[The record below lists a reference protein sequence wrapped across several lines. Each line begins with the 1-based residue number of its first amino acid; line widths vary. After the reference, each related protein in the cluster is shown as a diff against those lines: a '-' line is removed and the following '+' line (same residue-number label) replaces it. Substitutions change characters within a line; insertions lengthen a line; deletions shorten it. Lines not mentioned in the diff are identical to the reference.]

1 MNLLDFSLGE
11 LLLGQIQDFIYYL
24 TQRYIGTIVGHVY
37 LACIQRSNVSTRFP
51 HDPIISQSL
60 SHLSLKMLFLF
71 FLYYLLQ
78 GPSIDAGPIPTIE
91 NRPLAGNH
99 CNNLSHCRTTWN
111 IVWSCLVTIFS
122 CTWVAV
128 HPNVPCPKKRKA
140 NLRIERYVWNPLL
153 SFAEHRLPLFIC
165 ALLVPEYVLA
175 WAIRQFLRAREIA
188 HDKKGEFNL
197 GLYFYQVISK
207 LLLGRQWSM
216 THGFFMIMGGF
227 HLFERCSEET
237 SNDDRSISREDDKPL
252 NPLQASDLV
261 RCDGYESFIMPT
273 EAEIKDKGKSDWLAK
288 SLVLLQ
294 TSWFIMQCIAR
305 AIKHLPVTHLEI
317 VTLAYAAMNFVIYI
331 FWWNKPLNV
340 NRPIRVFQKSEPS
353 ATQNQVFSRSTQ
365 HSRAWELT
373 WEEVSEGLKTI
384 VVYIAGL
391 QDENVDLSRDDRV
404 PRFWANST
412 GGERV
417 AADIIVLGVG
427 VCFGAIHCIAW
438 GFSFPTHAELLMW
451 RVSCVAITAVP
462 VYITL
467 GFFLGIWLEKMG
479 FGITVLLFS
488 PLSGGLLYILA
499 RAVTLVLAFTSLRD
513 LPPGVYETVHWTT
526 FIPHV

>member
-1 MNLLDFSLGE
+1 MNLLGFSLGE

-37 LACIQRSNVSTRFP
+37 LACIQRSNVSTRF
-51 HDPIISQSL
+51 HHYPIISQSL

-91 NRPLAGNH
+91 NRSLAGNH
-99 CNNLSHCRTTWN
+99 CNNLTHCRTIWN

-128 HPNVPCPKKRKA
+128 HPNVPCPRKRKT
-140 NLRIERYVWNPLL
+140 NLWIERCVWNPLL

-252 NPLQASDLV
+252 YPLQASDLV
-261 RCDGYESFIMPT
+261 QCDRYSESFIMPT
-273 EAEIKDKGKSDWLAK
+273 EAEIRDKGKSDWLAK

-294 TSWFIMQCIAR
+294 TSWFVHCTGNRSPSSHPSRNRDACVCGHELCDIYFLVEQAPQRQSAYSSVPKIGVKGCAAPGCRTYLRIDLGN
-305 AIKHLPVTHLEI
+305 AI
-317 VTLAYAAMNFVIYI
+317 Y
-331 FWWNKPLNV
+331 
-340 NRPIRVFQKSEPS
+340 
-353 ATQNQVFSRSTQ
+353 
-365 HSRAWELT
+365 
-373 WEEVSEGLKTI
+373 
-384 VVYIAGL
+384 
-391 QDENVDLSRDDRV
+391 VDCK
-404 PRFWANST
+404 W
-412 GGERV
+412 
-417 AADIIVLGVG
+417 
-427 VCFGAIHCIAW
+427 
-438 GFSFPTHAELLMW
+438 
-451 RVSCVAITAVP
+451 
-462 VYITL
+462 
-467 GFFLGIWLEKMG
+467 
-479 FGITVLLFS
+479 
-488 PLSGGLLYILA
+488 
-499 RAVTLVLAFTSLRD
+499 
-513 LPPGVYETVHWTT
+513 
-526 FIPHV
+526 